1 MKNNKVIPDTPEN
14 NNQDQV
20 KDSASKRKVSSIKK
34 KIIVNIIIAVIF
46 IVTIFIIYGYC
57 RFLQEDNTV
66 KLKEFTQHISE
77 LKTNTASLETKIN
90 EGKKYK
96 EIWKSIN
103 EKKRSFDGVKVSE
116 VNEKFRSLAGSYN
129 LLNPVID
136 ISVPEKLSGGIYNR
150 KSSDVLLSSVVIG
163 FSAVDDVRAMAFIKE
178 FTDNLPGYV
187 VVDDFHISKT
197 RDYTDDDLVEIS
209 LGKLN
214 DLAVTV
220 KFGFSWYVLKKK
232 GQ

>member
-1 MKNNKVIPDTPEN
+1 MKNNKVIPDIPESVN
-14 NNQDQV
+14 LDQT
-20 KDSASKRKVSSIKK
+20 KDSAMKKKVSLIKK
-34 KIIVNIIIAVIF
+34 KIFFNIGIAVIF
-46 IVTIFIIYGYC
+46 IMVIFAIYGYC
-57 RFLQEDNTV
+57 KFLQEDNVV
-66 KLKEFTQHISE
+66 KLRQFTQYIAD
-77 LKTNTASLETKIN
+77 LKTNTANLQTKIS

-103 EKKRSFDGVKVSE
+103 DKKRSFDGVKVDE

-129 LLNPVID
+129 LLNYVID
-136 ISVPEKLSGGIYNR
+136 ITVPEKLSDGIYNR
-150 KSSDVLLSSVVIG
+150 KNSDVLLSSVIIG

-197 RDYTDDDLVEIS
+197 KDYTDDDLVKIS
-209 LGKLN
+209 LGKFN

-232 GQ
+232 DQ